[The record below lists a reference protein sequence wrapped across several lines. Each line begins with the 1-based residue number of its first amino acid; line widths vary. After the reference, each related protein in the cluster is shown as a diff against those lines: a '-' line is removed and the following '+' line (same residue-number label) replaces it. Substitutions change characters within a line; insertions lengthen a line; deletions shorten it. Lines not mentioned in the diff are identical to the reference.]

1 MDFCLDIQNVIDP
14 TNYLLPSDCLHA
26 RNLQGFSHSQHI
38 TGRNGRN
45 VVLTSGAYN

>member
-26 RNLQGFSHSQHI
+26 RKLQRISHCQ
-38 TGRNGRN
+38 TNGRN
-45 VVLTSGAYN
+45 VVLTSAAYN